1 MPPPPVL
8 ITLFVAAS
16 ERIPKR
22 AAKKRP
28 HQTGFWQMP
37 CPPAD
42 LEDSLI
48 IRRLTP
54 LPPEGSGPFQSK
66 KMGISR
72 NFNRERQGRHR
83 LIRLYLR
90 SSAVRKRRCSAK
102 IRAMSERIYR
112 DPVHNIIR
120 LQTDSDEGELMM
132 RLIDAAEFQRL
143 RRIKQLGLGLYTYQ
157 GAEHSR
163 FTHSLG
169 AFHLMT
175 RVLDRLSE
183 TYAIDPGDRIAA
195 RAAALLHDVGHG
207 SFSHVMEKV
216 LNFHHERWTV
226 QVILDEAS
234 EVGQLLR
241 SHSDDLPHK
250 LASIIEGTFQPAAL
264 AQLVSSQLDV
274 DRMDYLLRDSLMTGA
289 KYGIYDLEW
298 IINAL
303 AIDEAADRVYV
314 QARGVYAVEE
324 YLQARYYMF
333 RQVYFHRTLRSAE
346 AVLRSIMRRALH
358 LLDDGQEVWHASGT
372 AFEKILR
379 REVLSISEHMQVD
392 DSDFVFH
399 IKQWQRSSDPIL
411 RDLSRRFIA
420 RSLFKAID
428 IDMPPDQQADF
439 LSTARQTVE
448 RAGFDPD
455 YYFIE
460 DRASDVPYYSYYHS
474 EKSEPKTHIYV
485 ESGYASPQIKEIS
498 EVSNVVKGLQHAYE
512 LHRVCFPAEVKNEVY
527 AIYHR
532 GSHKEAQTAIR

>member
-1 MPPPPVL
+1 M
-8 ITLFVAAS
+8 A
-16 ERIPKR
+16 
-22 AAKKRP
+22 
-28 HQTGFWQMP
+28 
-37 CPPAD
+37 
-42 LEDSLI
+42 
-48 IRRLTP
+48 
-54 LPPEGSGPFQSK
+54 
-66 KMGISR
+66 
-72 NFNRERQGRHR
+72 
-83 LIRLYLR
+83 
-90 SSAVRKRRCSAK
+90 
-102 IRAMSERIYR
+102 ERIYR

-183 TYAIDPGDRIAA
+183 RYDINPADRVAA

-216 LNFHHERWTV
+216 LNFHHEHWTV
-226 QVILDEAS
+226 QVILSDDS
-234 EVGQLLR
+234 EIGSLLR
-241 SHSDDLPHK
+241 SHSADLPRK
-250 LASIIEGTFQPAAL
+250 VASIIEGKFQPSAL
-264 AQLVSSQLDV
+264 GQLVSSQLDV

-303 AIDEAADRVYV
+303 AIDEAADRIYV
-314 QARGVYAVEE
+314 EARGIYAVEE

-346 AVLRSIMRRALH
+346 AVLRSIIRRALQ
-358 LLDDGQEVWHASGT
+358 LFDEGQDVWHAGNT
-372 AFEKILR
+372 AFEKILK
-379 REVLSISEHMQVD
+379 REPLTVTEHLQID

-399 IKQWQRSSDPIL
+399 VKQWQNSSDHIL
-411 RDLSRRFIA
+411 SDLSRRFIA
-420 RSLFKAID
+420 RRLFKAID
-428 IDMPPDQQADF
+428 LDMPQDQQTEF
-439 LSTARQTVE
+439 LAEARHAIE

-460 DRASDVPYYSYYHS
+460 DRASDVPYYNYYAAA
-474 EKSEPKTHIYV
+474 KAEPKTHIYV
-485 ESGYASPQIKEIS
+485 ESGYASPRIREIS
-498 EVSNVVKGLQHAYE
+498 EVSDVARGLQYPYE
-512 LHRVCFPAEVKNEVY
+512 LHRVCFPPEVKEEVY
-527 AIYHR
+527 KLFHR
-532 GSHKEAQTAIR
+532 GDLNKSAISV